1 MGGEFLCASIDQ
13 KEEVFMTMDQRLS
26 KMAFKWMPNLKPFLR
41 EDSRLTV
48 RVDLAMYGLIQSA
61 KLWYN
66 ELPSC
71 LHVLKKRL
79 S

>member
-1 MGGEFLCASIDQ
+1 MGGAFLCASIDQ

-26 KMAFKWMPNLKPFLR
+26 KMPNLKPFLH
-41 EDSRLTV
+41 EDGRLTV
-48 RVDLAMYGLIQSA
+48 RVDQAMYGLIQSA

-66 ELPSC
+66 ELTRC
-71 LHVLKKRL
+71 LRL